1 MYCSNC
7 GAECSDGA
15 RFCIKCGQKLIHNK
29 EENARYDSDDVPILS
44 EITKDTTYKS
54 DNESLTGR
62 GTIQKAR
69 FPIAVIFILL
79 HGIISLNNAACRLME
94 SGVYVYVGVVGHFF
108 WPTLLQF
115 LFIIA
120 IVVLLFRRK
129 TNTPLVSLLVL
140 YSMWNILACTYN
152 VPLYSTLVWRG
163 MIQYD
168 KWSPVG
174 FLSHS
179 VSPYF
184 ILFDVEILSY
194 IVIMFLAI
202 SLVRNRS
209 RFSAVMKKAWYISGI
224 LSCLEA
230 VIWVLFSQ
238 FYTIRAFV
246 LILCLIPENFF
257 LGWWLAHPYK
267 AQSVP
272 AYHPN
277 PASETAPSYD
287 SESVVSGLTP
297 NDNLVDAP
305 SFGYAAL
312 GFFIPVAGL
321 VLYLVWK
328 EQIPFRA
335 KSAGKGALIGV
346 IVWISLSIIIAILS
360 VILPMMMLRGYY

>member
-7 GAECSDGA
+7 GAKCSDGA
-15 RFCIKCGQKLIHNK
+15 RFCIKCGQKLAHNK
-29 EENARYDSDDVPILS
+29 EEKTRYDSDDIPAQP
-44 EITKDTTYKS
+44 EIIQNTTYKN
-54 DNESLTGR
+54 DNESLMERDTL
-62 GTIQKAR
+62 QKAR
-69 FPIAVIFILL
+69 FPVAVVFILL

-94 SGVYVYVGVVGHFF
+94 SGVYVYVGIVGHFF

-120 IVVLLFRRK
+120 IVALLFRRK
-129 TNTPLVSLLVL
+129 INKPLAGLLVL

-152 VPLYSTLVWRG
+152 VPTYSTLVWHG
-163 MIQYD
+163 VIQYN
-168 KWSPVG
+168 KWSPVD
-174 FLSHS
+174 FLPHA

-194 IVIMFLAI
+194 AAIMFLAI
-202 SLVRNRS
+202 SLVQNGS
-209 RFSAVMKKAWYISGI
+209 RFSAVMKKVWYVPGI

-238 FYTIRAFV
+238 FYTIHTFV
-246 LILCLIPENFF
+246 LILCLIAENFF

-267 AQSVP
+267 TQSAP
-272 AYHPN
+272 AHHLN
-277 PASETAPSYD
+277 PVSEAAPSYGR
-287 SESVVSGLTP
+287 ENTAPGLNP
-297 NDNLVDAP
+297 NNNPVDAS

-328 EQIPFRA
+328 EQTPLRA
-335 KSAGKGALIGV
+335 KSAGKAH
-346 IVWISLSIIIAILS
+346 
-360 VILPMMMLRGYY
+360 